1 MIECFKETTCT
12 NTMVSLPVIF
22 LEPPLGAVGFPGGPS
37 FKYLQGNVPKE
48 VSSWFEAFWKWA
60 GELESRV
67 LSRLKA
73 LYPNV
78 DFKPYYARSLDD
90 LEDAL
95 IKEAD
100 AVGYVVIDLQGPSG
114 MVQRVLTTGKP
125 IIFISESLG
134 GGGDYLLYN
143 RLIEQYPVV
152 AMVTRSIDSDA
163 VLSKVK
169 YLIALAMLR
178 ETHAIVISNRDL
190 TNWLASI
197 SRSTGVKFTLMS
209 GSEFVSRYYSKVS
222 DEEAKPIAEA
232 WIKGASY
239 YPDPD
244 RQWPEVL
251 KSARLYIAMNRV
263 LEDYKAN
270 AISID
275 CLGLRSAGNV
285 ILDAWPCLGY
295 MQLWLDGKYVPMC
308 EADAN
313 SLIVALIGKYLL
325 NAAGSATDPVT
336 DELTDEV
343 IYYHCYLPI
352 NPKPGIRLRYSI
364 IPSHLGTRYAA
375 VNVEYPIGSELTA
388 VGIDAVNRVM
398 HIHVSRVVGNELS
411 LPACGT
417 KVIAKSNVKVLAR
430 RWGAGW
436 HRVPLLGNHR
446 EELMEFAKLMGF
458 KVIEED
464 A

>member
-1 MIECFKETTCT
+1 
-12 NTMVSLPVIF
+12 MVRLPVVF

-37 FKYLQGNVPKE
+37 FKYLQGNVPKDVE
-48 VSSWFEAFWKWA
+48 SMFEASFKWFEGF
-60 GELESRV
+60 ESRV
-67 LSRLKA
+67 LGRLKA
-73 LYPNV
+73 LYPDV
-78 DFKPYYARSLDD
+78 EFTPYYARSIDD
-90 LEDAL
+90 LEDFLA
-95 IKEAD
+95 KEGD

-125 IIFISESLG
+125 IVLIAESLG

-152 AMVTRSIDSDA
+152 AVVTRSIDSDYA
-163 VLSKVK
+163 LGKVK
-169 YLIALAMLR
+169 YLVALARLR
-178 ETHAIVISNRDL
+178 ETHAVIVSNRDL
-190 TNWLASI
+190 SNWLASI
-197 SRSTGVKFTLMS
+197 SRNIGVRFTLMS
-209 GSEFVSRYYSKVS
+209 GNEFVSRYYSKVS
-222 DEEAKPIAEA
+222 DEEARPIAEA
-232 WIKGASY
+232 WVKGAY
-239 YPDPD
+239 QYPDPD

-251 KSARLYIAMNRV
+251 KSARLYIAINRV

-275 CLGLRSAGNV
+275 CLGLRSVTNV
-285 ILDAWPCLGY
+285 VLDAWPCLPY

-325 NAAGSATDPVT
+325 NTAGSATDPVT
-336 DELTDEV
+336 DELTGEV
-343 IYYHCYLPI
+343 TYYHCYLPI

-388 VGIDAVNRVM
+388 VGIDAVNKVM
-398 HIHVSRVVGNELS
+398 HIHVSTVTGNELS

-417 KVIAKSNVKVLAR
+417 KVIAKSNVKTLAR
-430 RWGAGW
+430 KWGAGW
-436 HRVPLLGNHR
+436 HRVPLLGNHK
-446 EELMEFAKLMGF
+446 EELKEMAKLLNL

-464 A
+464 AD